1 MAGLQNIIERIQ
13 QNSEAVCDSILNEA
27 QNKADDIRAAGAVET
42 EKEVETI
49 RAETRRQAKEIIDS
63 AVSGSEL
70 EEKKELLSAKVDIIN
85 EVIDTVSATLKAL
98 PAEEYFA
105 SFYAL
110 VMKYARPEDG
120 ILYLSQKDLDR
131 LPDDLETT
139 LNGLL
144 PAGSIRISKEPR
156 DIDGGFI
163 LAYGGIEINCSY
175 DALINEARDDIKDEL
190 SKNIFA

>member
-85 EVIDTVSATLKAL
+85 EVIDT
-98 PAEEYFA
+98 
-105 SFYAL
+105 
-110 VMKYARPEDG
+110 
-120 ILYLSQKDLDR
+120 
-131 LPDDLETT
+131 
-139 LNGLL
+139 
-144 PAGSIRISKEPR
+144 
-156 DIDGGFI
+156 
-163 LAYGGIEINCSY
+163 
-175 DALINEARDDIKDEL
+175 
-190 SKNIFA
+190 